1 MTGRATV
8 DSVPL
13 MSPRTAPFDL
23 SAWRVPH
30 PDPFVCDIRVTASQ
44 LSRTIEHVSNI
55 EYVRWL
61 DRAAELHAD
70 HVGYTRSTLL
80 NDGIMWFV
88 ARHEVDYLAE
98 TFLDDDLVVATWVR
112 NVKKVKTWRDYVIV
126 RPIDGV
132 VICRAATLWV
142 LVDLA
147 TRKPLRM
154 TTEMI
159 TRFQPLEP

>member
-13 MSPRTAPFDL
+13 MSPRTLPFDL
-23 SAWRVPH
+23 SSWKVPH
-30 PDPFVCDIRVTASQ
+30 PGPFVCDIRVTASQ
-44 LSRTIEHVSNI
+44 LSWTIEHVSNI

-70 HVGYTRSTLL
+70 HVGYTRNALL

-88 ARHEVDYLAE
+88 ARHEIDYLAE
-98 TFLDDDLVVATWVR
+98 AFLDDELIVATWVR

-126 RPIDGV
+126 RPVDGT

-154 TTEMI
+154 TAEMI